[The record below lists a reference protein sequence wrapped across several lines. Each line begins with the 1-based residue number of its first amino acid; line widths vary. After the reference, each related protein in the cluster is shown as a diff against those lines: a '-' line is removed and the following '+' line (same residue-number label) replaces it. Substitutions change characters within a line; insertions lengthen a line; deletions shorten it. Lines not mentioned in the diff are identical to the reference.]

1 MLLMTSFGESL
12 LQLIVVLVIFIGVLA
27 ATYFVTKWLANY
39 QKAASYNKNLEIV
52 ETIRLTTNKYVQI
65 VRAGSD
71 SFYVIAIGKD
81 EITMLGQLDK
91 GELVLSEES
100 QTNDFKAMDFKSILE
115 RVKNNNRSLH

>member
-12 LQLIVVLVIFIGVLA
+12 FQLIIVLVIFIGVLA

-81 EITMLGQLDK
+81 EITMLGQIDK
-91 GELVLSEES
+91 DGLILSDDTEAA
-100 QTNDFKAMDFKSILE
+100 DFKPMDFKSILE
-115 RVKNNNRSLH
+115 RVKNNNRTLH

>member
-27 ATYFVTKWLANY
+27 ATYFATKWLANY

-81 EITMLGQLDK
+81 EITMLGQIDK
-91 GELVLSEES
+91 DELVLSEES
-100 QTNDFKAMDFKSILE
+100 QTNDFKSMDFKSILE

>member
-91 GELVLSEES
+91 GQLVLSEES

>member
-1 MLLMTSFGESL
+1 MLFMTSFGESL

-81 EITMLGQLDK
+81 EITMLGQIDK

-100 QTNDFKAMDFKSILE
+100 QTNEFKSMDFKSILE

>member
-12 LQLIVVLVIFIGVLA
+12 LQLIVVFVIFIGVLA

-100 QTNDFKAMDFKSILE
+100 QTNEFKSMDFKSILE

>member
-100 QTNDFKAMDFKSILE
+100 QTNEFKSMDFKSILE

>member
-81 EITMLGQLDK
+81 EITMLGQIDK